1 MAELPRAILFDLDDT
16 IITTRTRRDEAWA
29 NVAAE
34 FARELEPFA
43 PALLAQAIR
52 AEAQAFFTNAENAVV
67 WRESLREA
75 RREVVRRA
83 FKRLGDYRR
92 AARTALPHRLADR
105 FSDVQ
110 DEAWILSPGAHETI
124 DKLGA
129 GGVRLGLITN
139 GDSEGQ
145 RAKVGRFDLDRRFHH
160 VQIEGEHGFG
170 KPDPRAYRHALR
182 ALDAEPHQAWIVGD
196 NLDWE
201 VAAPQRLGIHAIWY
215 DPHGDGLPAGNPTS
229 PDRVI
234 RRLAELLT

>member
-16 IITTRTRRDEAWA
+16 IITTRTRRDQAWA
-29 NVAAE
+29 DVAAE
-34 FARELEPFA
+34 FAHELQPVA
-43 PALLAQAIR
+43 PTLLAQAIR

-67 WRESLREA
+67 WRQSLREA

-83 FKRLGDYRR
+83 FTRLGKSRR
-92 AARTALPHRLADR
+92 ERRTALSHRLADR

-124 DKLGA
+124 DELKA
-129 GGVRLGLITN
+129 GGVRLALITN
-139 GDSEGQ
+139 GDSTGQ
-145 RAKVGRFDLDRRFHH
+145 RAKVGRSELDRRFHH

-170 KPDPRAYRHALR
+170 KPDPQAYRHALR
-182 ALDAEPHQAWIVGD
+182 ALGAEPHEAWIVGD

-215 DPHGDGLPAGNPTS
+215 DPHGEGLPADHPAR

-234 RRLAELLT
+234 RTLAELLT

>member
-16 IITTRTRRDEAWA
+16 IITTRTRRDQAWA
-29 NVAAE
+29 EVADE
-34 FARELEPFA
+34 FAHELQPVA

-67 WRESLREA
+67 WRQSLREA

-83 FKRLGDYRR
+83 FTRLGKSDR
-92 AARTALPHRLADR
+92 APRWALSRRLADR

-124 DKLGA
+124 DELRA

-139 GDSEGQ
+139 GDSVGQ

-170 KPDPRAYRHALR
+170 KPDPEAYRHALK
-182 ALDAEPHQAWIVGD
+182 ALGAGAPEAWIVGD

-215 DPHGDGLPAGNPTS
+215 DPHGDGLPAGHPTR

-234 RRLAELLT
+234 RTLAELLT

>member
-1 MAELPRAILFDLDDT
+1 LAELPRAILFDLDDT
-16 IITTRTRRDEAWA
+16 IITTRTRRDQAWA

-34 FARELEPFA
+34 FARELQPFA

-67 WRESLREA
+67 WRQSLREA

-83 FKRLGDYRR
+83 FKRLGELEQ
-92 AARTALPHRLADR
+92 ASRTALSNRLADR
-105 FSDVQ
+105 FSEVQ

-124 DKLGA
+124 DELAA

-170 KPDPRAYRHALR
+170 KPDPRAYRHALS
-182 ALDAEPHQAWIVGD
+182 ALGAEPHEAWIVGD

-201 VAAPQRLGIHAIWY
+201 VAAPQKLGIHAIWY
-215 DPHGDGLPAGNPTS
+215 DPHGDGVPAGHSTR

-234 RRLAELLT
+234 RALPELLT